1 MRILV
6 TGGAGFIGS
15 HVTDV
20 MLAAG
25 HEVIV
30 VDNLSSGKRAN
41 LNPQVSAFYELDILD
56 ADGLQ
61 QVFAAH
67 RPHAVSHQAA
77 LANVRESLHEPAR
90 YAEVNLLGS
99 INLLEAARRHDCQR
113 IIYASTGGAC
123 YGEPLFVPVTE
134 DHPINPLDPYGASKH
149 AVEHYLY
156 LYQHNYGL
164 AYTILRYPN
173 VYGPRQDPLGEAGV
187 IAIFT
192 GAMLAGLGFRRL
204 VLVNGALVPE
214 LSDLAGLEA
223 GLSIRSERIEDF
235 RCKFG
240 EILCRDLPEGIPA
253 PSITIDSEIDFSY
266 LNFLV
271 TKCNRF

>member
-192 GAMLAGLGFRRL
+192 GAMLAGREVTINGSGEQVRDFVYVGDIARGNLLALQTPGSAIYNLGSA
-204 VLVNGALVPE
+204 VGTSVNTIFAELQGA
-214 LSDLAGLEA
+214 
-223 GLSIRSERIEDF
+223 
-235 RCKFG
+235 
-240 EILCRDLPEGIPA
+240 
-253 PSITIDSEIDFSY
+253 T
-266 LNFLV
+266 
-271 TKCNRF
+271 